1 MRPPPP
7 SRSSRLPAHDSG
19 PYGLAAALEPEDD
32 DDDVET
38 YVGPMSV
45 RPSLGAAR
53 ASMRPSLR
61 AVPASVRPSPRPSAP
76 HSIRSPNGTLAPV
89 SVRTAHA
96 PIAPAVQPMQVQDF
110 AFADTVFAK
119 ELEDEAPS
127 SGPII
132 VSDPVG
138 SQLGPQC
145 VTPLAFPMPD
155 VQEMAQAADADLA
168 ARVRH
173 SVRGTLSEM
182 RDAWEATA
190 ITTVDASEPPPSPA
204 SFFVRRVVAMCASWQ
219 WDRADVL
226 RAAVIG
232 VSVFVVAAA
241 LGAVAV
247 ATPAAATST
256 DGEVRGIHTLEQHT
270 GRTNV
275 VHLKATR

>member
-1 MRPPPP
+1 MRPPLP

-19 PYGLAAALEPEDD
+19 PYGLAAKLEPEDD
-32 DDDVET
+32 DELET
-38 YVGPMSV
+38 FVGPMSV
-45 RPSLGAAR
+45 RPSLGTAR

-61 AVPASVRPSPRPSAP
+61 AAPASVRPSAP
-76 HSIRSPNGTLAPV
+76 HSVRSPNGTLAPV

-96 PIAPAVQPMQVQDF
+96 PIAPAPAPMQVQDF
-110 AFADTVFAK
+110 AFADTVHAR
-119 ELEDEAPS
+119 ELRDLEESPPS

-132 VSDPVG
+132 VNDPVA
-138 SQLGPQC
+138 QLGPQC

-155 VQEMAQAADADLA
+155 VEAMAQAADADLA

-173 SVRGTLSEM
+173 SVRGTLAEM

-190 ITTVDASEPPPSPA
+190 ITTIDASEPPPSPA
-204 SFFVRRVVAMCASWQ
+204 SFFARRIVAMCASWQ

-247 ATPAAATST
+247 ATPSSAASA

-270 GRTNV
+270 GRANV

>member
-1 MRPPPP
+1 M
-7 SRSSRLPAHDSG
+7 HDSG
-19 PYGLAAALEPEDD
+19 PYGLAAKLEPEDD
-32 DDDVET
+32 DDDLET
-38 YVGPMSV
+38 FVGPMSV

-61 AVPASVRPSPRPSAP
+61 AAPASVRPSPRPSAP
-76 HSIRSPNGTLAPV
+76 HSVRSPNGTLAPV

-96 PIAPAVQPMQVQDF
+96 PLPPAPAPMQVQDF
-110 AFADTVFAK
+110 AFADTVHAR
-119 ELEDEAPS
+119 ELRDLEESPPS

-132 VSDPVG
+132 VSDPVA
-138 SQLGPQC
+138 QLGPQC

-155 VQEMAQAADADLA
+155 VEEMAQAADADLA

-173 SVRGTLSEM
+173 SVRGTLAEM

-190 ITTVDASEPPPSPA
+190 ITTIDASEPPPSPA
-204 SFFVRRVVAMCASWQ
+204 SFFARRIVAMCASWQ
-219 WDRADVL
+219 WDRADVF

-247 ATPAAATST
+247 ATPSNASST

-275 VHLKATR
+275 VHLKAPR